1 MGIKKDKGLQ
11 GNSAEN
17 QVVGMAN
24 SYFGTSVGLP
34 RDHDQVFPDCC
45 VSCLA
50 HEAEKRVRIRA
61 STDSWLPSLLGW
73 FRGPLVEAK
82 LCKSCSNQLFAVG
95 LLKIFALFVPLLSYV
110 WLGLPL
116 LNQHVPSHLAFWAR
130 FGGLL
135 LVCLPFAIAEMLLPK
150 PYDLQIGKDLAEHRF
165 ASRHMALRFLVEN
178 QNAESLSLNDE
189 PIFQNRL
196 EAENNPKMV
205 LLLKELGFHELHQN
219 LVSLASM
226 MVQNVLGQ
234 DLEGDPGF
242 T

>member
-1 MGIKKDKGLQ
+1 
-11 GNSAEN
+11 
-17 QVVGMAN
+17 MAN

-34 RDHDQVFPDCC
+34 RNHDQVFPDCC

-50 HEAEKRVRIRA
+50 HEAEKRARIRA
-61 STDSWLPSLLGW
+61 STDSWLPSPIRW

-82 LCKSCSNQLFAVG
+82 LCKYCSNRLFAVG
-95 LLKIFALFVPLLSYV
+95 LLKFVALFGPLLAYV
-110 WLGLPL
+110 WLGVPL
-116 LNQHVPSHLAFWAR
+116 LNQHVSSHLAFWAR

-135 LVCLPFAIAEMLLPK
+135 LVCSPYAIAEMLLPK
-150 PYDLQIGKDLAEHRF
+150 PYDLQIGKDRAEHRF
-165 ASRHMALRFLVEN
+165 ASRHMALKFLVEN
-178 QNAESLSLNDE
+178 QNAEYLSLNEE

-205 LLLKELGFHELHQN
+205 LFLQELGFHELHKN
-219 LVSLASM
+219 LVSLASIM
-226 MVQNVLGQ
+226 MQNVLGQ

>member
-1 MGIKKDKGLQ
+1 
-11 GNSAEN
+11 
-17 QVVGMAN
+17 MAN

-50 HEAEKRVRIRA
+50 HEAEKRFRFRA
-61 STDSWLPSLLGW
+61 GTDSWFLAPLRW
-73 FRGPLVEAK
+73 FRGPFVEAN
-82 LCKSCSNQLFAVG
+82 LCLSCHKKLFAVG
-95 LLKIFALFVPLLSYV
+95 LLKFAVLFGPLFAYV
-110 WLGLPL
+110 WFGVPL

-135 LVCLPFAIAEMLLPK
+135 LVCSPYAIAEMLLPK
-150 PYDLQIGKDLAEHRF
+150 PNDLQIGKDLAEHRF

-219 LVSLASM
+219 LVSLASI

-234 DLEGDPGF
+234 DSEGDPCF